1 MHLCGIQIS
10 TNYNLFTYSNRDS
23 PGIGVIPIMDQFGIL
38 DLHQRNK
45 WKCVDAVLQ
54 LTEFTCKISFY
65 LHLKR

>member
-1 MHLCGIQIS
+1 
-10 TNYNLFTYSNRDS
+10 
-23 PGIGVIPIMDQFGIL
+23 MDQFGIL

-45 WKCVDAVLQ
+45 WKCVGAVLQ